1 MQLAERH
8 IIKSTENRFVEIDG
22 LAFKS
27 KNLYNVANYVIRQSF
42 VYGWGYINYNEM
54 NRLMKSHQAYKDL
67 PAKVSQ
73 QILMIL
79 DKNWQAF
86 FEAVKADNIEQTKFT
101 GSPKLPKYKDKVK
114 GRNLVYTIQAISS
127 KQLKKGIIHLSGT
140 NILIKTL
147 VKPEQICQVRL
158 VPKCDSYVIEVIY
171 NACAE
176 PCDYA
181 QGKLR
186 RSKPESTDENQKELV
201 ASIDLGL
208 NNLVAL
214 TSNQPGF
221 VPLLI
226 NGRPLKSINQFY
238 NKRKTDLQSQLK
250 GSRKTSCR
258 IQRLTRCRNQ
268 KIENYLHQAS
278 RLIINLLIERNIGTL
293 VIGKNLEWKNEI
305 NLGKQ
310 TNQNFVTIPHAR
322 FIEMLK
328 YKAELVG
335 IKVIVQEESYTSQS
349 NFLNLDPIPVYGS
362 IDALDVTFSGQRIKR
377 GLYKKSC
384 GQLINADV
392 NGSYNIMRKAI
403 PNALCN
409 GIESCVVQ
417 PRRVNP
423 LEVKAKGEGCN
434 ASHGTVIDDYT
445 FTSYLCP
452 VVQGCVTIVYSFGKS
467 SRNFK
472 LRQSWNCFINT
483 LG

>member
-27 KNLYNVANYVIRQSF
+27 KNLYNAANYVIRQSF

-54 NRLMKSHQAYKDL
+54 NRLMKSHQAYKAL

-73 QILMIL
+73 QILMRL
-79 DKNWQAF
+79 DKNWQGF
-86 FEAVKADNIEQTKFT
+86 FEAIKAYKNEPTKF
-101 GSPKLPKYKDKVK
+101 SDRPKTPKYKDKVK
-114 GRNLVYTIQAISS
+114 GRNILIYTIQAISS
-127 KQLKKGIIHLSGT
+127 KQLKKGIIKLSGT
-140 NILIKTL
+140 NILIKTKI
-147 VKPEQICQVRL
+147 KPEQICQVRL

-171 NACAE
+171 DACTE
-176 PCDYA
+176 
-181 QGKLR
+181 
-186 RSKPESTDENQKELV
+186 RSRSEPESTDENQKELV

-238 NKRKTDLQSQLK
+238 NKRKAHLQSQLK

-268 KIENYLHQAS
+268 KIDNYLHQAS
-278 RLIINLLIERNIGTL
+278 RSIINLLRERKIGTL
-293 VIGKNLEWKNEI
+293 VIGKNVQWKNEI

-310 TNQNFVTIPHAR
+310 TNQNFVTVPHAR
-322 FIEMLK
+322 LIEMLE
-328 YKAELVG
+328 YKAVLVG
-335 IKVIVQEESYTSQS
+335 IRVMVQEESYTSQS
-349 NFLNLDPIPVYGS
+349 SFLNLDPIPVYGS
-362 IDALDVTFSGQRIKR
+362 IGALDVTFSGKRIKR
-377 GLYKKSC
+377 GLYKTSE
-384 GQLINADV
+384 GRLINADV
-392 NGSYNIMRKAI
+392 NGSYNILRKAI

-409 GIESCVVQ
+409 GIGSCVVQ

-423 LEVKAKGEGCN
+423 LEVKKKGEGLH
-434 ASHGTVIDDYT
+434 ASHVM
-445 FTSYLCP
+445 
-452 VVQGCVTIVYSFGKS
+452 
-467 SRNFK
+467 
-472 LRQSWNCFINT
+472 
-483 LG
+483 